1 MQCPY
6 CKDWQKLALINL
18 LLEASSH
25 RINKMFLVPNRK
37 TVKTLLVTLP
47 ADTIHIS
54 LNTLN
59 YIIISTTCQF

>member
-6 CKDWQKLALINL
+6 CKDWQKLTLINL